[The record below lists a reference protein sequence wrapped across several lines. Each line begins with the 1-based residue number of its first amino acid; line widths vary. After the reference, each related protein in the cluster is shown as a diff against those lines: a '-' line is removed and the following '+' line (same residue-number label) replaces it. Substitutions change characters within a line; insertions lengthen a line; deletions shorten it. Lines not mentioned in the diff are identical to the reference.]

1 MPHQAAGRR
10 TDPAPSLPVA
20 SGTVPV
26 ATAAAEPADEP
37 PGDHWGW

>member
-1 MPHQAAGRR
+1 MG

-20 SGTVPV
+20 SGTMPV

-37 PGDHWGW
+37 PGD